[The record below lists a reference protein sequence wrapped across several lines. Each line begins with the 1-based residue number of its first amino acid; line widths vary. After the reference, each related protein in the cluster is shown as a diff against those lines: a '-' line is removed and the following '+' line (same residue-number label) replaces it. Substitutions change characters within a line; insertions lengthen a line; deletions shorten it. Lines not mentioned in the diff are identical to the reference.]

1 MPFPELD
8 DVVVQVMQYCPFYFI
23 GNLTYKPGPAGAQR
37 RRRAKKQIGGRM
49 GHGFHIE
56 NSSGMVN
63 LGSGNGESLH
73 IRRGQ
78 S

>member
-1 MPFPELD
+1 MRAGASKTVSSVSF
-8 DVVVQVMQYCPFYFI
+8 VVSVI
-23 GNLTYKPGPAGAQR
+23 NKPGPAGAQR